1 MVEIVGGDRPS
12 ESDGHARGRRRA
24 AGIYGAIV
32 TAAILAAVGNSWNT
46 LGLVIA
52 VLITLVVYWL
62 AEEYAA
68 LLGEQVE
75 GGVMPTWPY
84 VRSAL
89 VATWP
94 MVTASFI
101 PLGVLI
107 VSRVLGAST
116 YLAANLA
123 LMTAVV
129 ILTVHGW
136 LAARAAQL
144 HGRRLVFAT
153 CTAAA
158 LGLVMVILKDIV
170 LLHLH

>member
-94 MVTASFI
+94 QALHTQRRVVGTSKPSSLATVLTSGLFAPASSP
-101 PLGVLI
+101 PLPK
-107 VSRVLGAST
+107 GATS
-116 YLAANLA
+116 
-123 LMTAVV
+123 V
-129 ILTVHGW
+129 
-136 LAARAAQL
+136 
-144 HGRRLVFAT
+144 
-153 CTAAA
+153 
-158 LGLVMVILKDIV
+158 
-170 LLHLH
+170 